1 MTGQKFGH
9 NRRDKMD
16 MMYVHIGLGFLACL
30 ITASWG
36 YRAGRDHGI
45 EIEKRS
51 HENYDKKLT
60 RKFKQMDARIQSLKK
75 FQDRTV
81 TTKK

>member
-45 EIEKRS
+45 EIEKRH
-51 HENYDKKLT
+51 HEGYDKKLT
-60 RKFKQMDARIQSLKK
+60 RKFKQMDARIQELKK
-75 FQDRTV
+75 IQDRTV
-81 TTKK
+81 IAKK